1 MKLIDRINEDI
12 IRSMKAKD
20 GTRVSVLRFLMA
32 SIQGKEKDKKE
43 TLEEEEV
50 LAEIQSSA
58 KRRKESLEAFSE
70 GGRQDLVD
78 KEAAELVIL
87 EEYLPEQ
94 LSEDEIRS
102 AVQETVA
109 EVGAGSMA
117 DLGKVMKELMPKLQG
132 RADGKLASQIVR
144 EVISG

>member
-1 MKLIDRINEDI
+1 
-12 IRSMKAKD
+12 MKAKD

-32 SIQGKEKDKKE
+32 SIKGREKDKKE
-43 TLEEEEV
+43 ALEDEEV
-50 LAEIQSSA
+50 LAEIQSAA
-58 KRRKESLEAFSE
+58 KRRKESLEAFRE

-109 EVGAGSMA
+109 EVGAESMV

-144 EVISG
+144 EVLSG

>member
-144 EVISG
+144 EVLSG

>member
-1 MKLIDRINEDI
+1 LKLIDRINEDI

-43 TLEEEEV
+43 ALEEEEV
-50 LAEIQSSA
+50 LAEIQSAA

-144 EVISG
+144 EILSG

>member
-1 MKLIDRINEDI
+1 LKLIDRINEDI

-43 TLEEEEV
+43 ALEEEEV

-144 EVISG
+144 EVLSG

>member
-1 MKLIDRINEDI
+1 LKLIDRINEDI

-43 TLEEEEV
+43 ALEEEEV
-50 LAEIQSSA
+50 LAEIQSAA

-144 EVISG
+144 EVLSG

>member
-1 MKLIDRINEDI
+1 
-12 IRSMKAKD
+12 MKAKD

-32 SIQGKEKDKKE
+32 SIKGREKDKKE
-43 TLEEEEV
+43 ALEEEEV
-50 LAEIQSSA
+50 LSEIHSSA
-58 KRRKESLEAFSE
+58 KRRKESLEAFRE

-102 AVQETVA
+102 AVLETVA
-109 EVGAGSMA
+109 EVGAESMA
-117 DLGKVMKELMPKLQG
+117 DLGKVMKGLMPKLQG

-144 EVISG
+144 EVLSG

>member
-43 TLEEEEV
+43 ALEEEEV

-144 EVISG
+144 EVLSG